1 MLTIFNK
8 TAQIFQNGQN
18 STSICESRAGHE
30 KKLRLVVSGD
40 KLKYFQVSCA
50 VDPVSHTESLIRHKW
65 TGIAYKSFD
74 FQNIKVHKKDR

>member
-1 MLTIFNK
+1 MAKILLLFVK
-8 TAQIFQNGQN
+8 VELGMK
-18 STSICESRAGHE
+18 

-50 VDPVSHTESLIRHKW
+50 DYFVDPVSHTESLIRHKW